1 MAAAR
6 NNKTKMPPIISR
18 ASIGQ
23 FSCDPRKQMPDSRL
37 RSVAPMVSPNGA
49 CAASSDSSHRWNQWQ
64 APVLGPSVQP
74 QMVGV
79 PTNGANM
86 KSKLLVSTMLLALL
100 ALPVAAQAQGT
111 VRGAERGAA
120 HSALR

>member
-1 MAAAR
+1 MATAK
-6 NNKTKMPPIISR
+6 NSTTNIPPIISR

-49 CAASSDSSHRWNQWQ
+49 CAASRDSSHRWNQWQ
-64 APVLGPSVQP
+64 DPVISPSVQT

-79 PTNGANM
+79 PTNGAIYLTEVLGTND
-86 KSKLLVSTMLLALL
+86 
-100 ALPVAAQAQGT
+100 AARVT
-111 VRGAERGAA
+111 GAA
-120 HSALR
+120 GGGAG